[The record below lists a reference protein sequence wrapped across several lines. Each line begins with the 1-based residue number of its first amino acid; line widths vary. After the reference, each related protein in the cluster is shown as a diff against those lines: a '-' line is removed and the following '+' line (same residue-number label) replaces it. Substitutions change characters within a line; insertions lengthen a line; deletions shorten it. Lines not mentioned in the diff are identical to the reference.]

1 MSTIHLIYLVEYIN
15 LTFDIIKR
23 LVYYNGRGDI
33 MTTKQIVE
41 MGLAYAGINQAE
53 LARRLEWS
61 PQLLNKRLNVGKFTP
76 EEWNMVAKA
85 LGSEMK
91 IAFVFPDGKEVG

>member
-1 MSTIHLIYLVEYIN
+1 MVDFIN
-15 LTFDIIKR
+15 LTFDFIKR
-23 LVYYNGRGDI
+23 LVYYNVGGGT
-33 MTTKQIVE
+33 MTAKQIVE
-41 MGLAYAGINQAE
+41 MGIAYAGINQAE

-61 PQLLNKRLNVGKFTP
+61 PQLLHKRLNVGKFTP
-76 EEWNMVAKA
+76 EEWGLIAKA

>member
-1 MSTIHLIYLVEYIN
+1 
-15 LTFDIIKR
+15 
-23 LVYYNGRGDI
+23 

-41 MGLAYAGINQAE
+41 MGIAYAGINQAE

-61 PQLLNKRLNVGKFTP
+61 PQLLNKRLSVGKFTP
-76 EEWNMVAKA
+76 EEWSMVAKA
-85 LGSEMK
+85 MGSEIK